1 MPTFVTMTGPGTGS
15 VVDDAAVAIGLQ
27 TTALTGAIALATT
40 AIKGVPGTPVPG
52 TLTSI
57 EAQLNA
63 INDNLTRIAD
73 SSKGLSSQ
81 MSKLS
86 VDISGLGTAMNSSLA
101 LQAMS
106 VASQV
111 KTDNFQTQVTKDA
124 LARAGIPEPEMP
136 PLKQQFEAAVKD
148 GVEFNAISRTMG
160 AITTFL
166 TNTLTDIGTW
176 AAGTAAYKT
185 VDKWI
190 SDIKDSILS
199 PSIPSLETIASKA
212 ASFLGIKKP

>member
-1 MPTFVTMTGPGTGS
+1 MTGPGTGT
-15 VVDDAAVAIGLQ
+15 VADDAAVAIGLQ
-27 TTALTGAIALATT
+27 TTALTGAIVAATT

-57 EAQLNA
+57 EAQLSE
-63 INDNLTRIAD
+63 INKNIARIAD

-101 LQAMS
+101 LQSMS

-111 KTDNFQTQVTKDA
+111 KADNFQTQVTKDA
-124 LARAGIPEPEMP
+124 LTRAGIPEPEMP
-136 PLKQQFEAAVKD
+136 TLKEQFETAVKD
-148 GVEFNAISRTMG
+148 GLEFNAISRATG

-176 AAGTAAYKT
+176 AAGTAVYKT
-185 VDKWI
+185 VEKWI
-190 SDIKDSILS
+190 GDIKDSILH
-199 PSIPSLETIASKA
+199 PDIPSLETIASKA